1 MAVHEEESSV
11 RPLLAFVS
19 SGEVVELDELEKK
32 AGLDPHTSLD
42 KLLMDALDK
51 QGEGNQAPSSSSTA

>member
-32 AGLDPHTSLD
+32 AGLDPRTSLD

-51 QGEGNQAPSSSSTA
+51 QGEGN